1 MRASDAQD
9 RRGVSSGSYACA
21 RNEVFDQDG
30 FMPSDSV
37 KELEDLIVSREFMED
52 PYPILQRLRE
62 EDPVHWSDSI
72 GGWILTRYDD
82 IVITFKD
89 VNHYSNEGRLAKMVE
104 YLPAEPRAE
113 LKIFEDHY
121 RLKSLINSDPP
132 DHTRLRGLV
141 NKAFI
146 PRVVESMR
154 PRIQAIV
161 DELLDSVQQNGR
173 MDIIKDLAI
182 PVPVFVLSEI
192 LGVPKADI
200 SLFKPWADDIL
211 AYQGVNK
218 PALEILHRGQEAIVG
233 IRAYL
238 RELIKEKRLRGGE
251 DLLSELVAA
260 ESEGDKLSETELVNS
275 SITLLVAGHE
285 TTTSLIGNG
294 IYTLLRH
301 PDQWQLL
308 QDDPLLLT
316 SAIEEILRYE
326 SPVARQPRLLK
337 QEAEMGGKQM
347 HPGEIAIQMLNAANR
362 DPAYFVDPDR
372 FDIQRQK
379 NRHIA
384 FGLGIHFCVGAP
396 LARAEGQVVFSTVMK
411 RLPRIRLVEEKAD
424 WDLEK
429 PNTRMLRTLHVLF

>member
-1 MRASDAQD
+1 M
-9 RRGVSSGSYACA
+9 
-21 RNEVFDQDG
+21 
-30 FMPSDSV
+30 
-37 KELEDLIVSREFMED
+37 
-52 PYPILQRLRE
+52 
-62 EDPVHWSDSI
+62 
-72 GGWILTRYDD
+72 
-82 IVITFKD
+82 VITFKD
-89 VNHYSNEGRLAKMVE
+89 VSHYSNEGRLAKAVE
-104 YLPAEPRAE
+104 YLPAESRAE
-113 LKIFEDHY
+113 FKVFEDHY

-132 DHTRLRGLV
+132 DHTRLRGLIT
-141 NKAFI
+141 KAFT
-146 PRVVESMR
+146 PRVVDSMR

-161 DELLDSVQQNGR
+161 NELLDSAQQDGR
-173 MDIIKDLAI
+173 MDVIKDLAI
-182 PVPVFVLSEI
+182 PLPITVLTEI

-218 PALEILHRGQEAIVG
+218 PALEILRRGQKAILG

-238 RELIKEKRLRGGE
+238 GELIKEKRRRPGE

-260 ESEGDKLSETELVNS
+260 ESEGDKLSQSELVNS

-308 QDDPLLLT
+308 QDDPSLLT

-337 QEAEMGGKQM
+337 QDAEMGGKQM
-347 HPGEIAIQMLNAANR
+347 RQGEVAFQMLNAANR

-384 FGLGIHFCVGAP
+384 FGVGIHFCVGAP
-396 LARAEGQVVFSTVMK
+396 LARTEGQIVFSTVMK

-424 WDLEK
+424 WDLQK
-429 PNTRMLRTLHVLF
+429 PNSRMLKTLHVLL